1 MPVIASTIP
10 AALRE
15 QARCR
20 PSSPAFTFTDY
31 EVDPGGCT
39 DTLTW
44 SQVYGRVQVVAAEI
58 ARQGAPGDRV
68 AIVAPQGLDYI
79 VGFLAAM
86 QAGRVAV
93 PLSVPQVGTHDERV
107 SAVLEDCA
115 PAVILTTTAVGV
127 DVATYATADP
137 TRPAAAVIEI
147 DALDLDSQ
155 PAVDAVPPAESKI
168 ALLQY
173 TSGSTRRPAGVMVT
187 HRNIIANLGQVF
199 SDYFEEYGGFPPPDT
214 TPVSW
219 LPFYH
224 DMGLLLGIFAP
235 VVGGLHAQVTSPMAF
250 LQRPARWVQMLADN
264 AKTFSAAPNFAFEL
278 AARRTTDDDLAGRQL
293 TDVLGIISGSER
305 IHAATV
311 RRFNDRFAAF
321 GLPDSA
327 LLPSYGLAEA
337 TLYVASLPPAR
348 VPETAWFDYE
358 KLSAGHAERC
368 TAGSGTELVTFG
380 APRATTLRIVDPH
393 TQAEKPAGMVGEI
406 WVHGDNVAAGYWR
419 NPEATSRTFGGRVAE
434 PAPTT
439 PDGPWL
445 RTGDLGVMSE
455 GELFIVGRI
464 KDMLIVDGR
473 NHYPDDIEA
482 TIQELTGGRAA
493 AISVPHE
500 QTEQLVVVAEIKKR
514 GDSEDEI
521 RSRLDRIKREVI
533 AAVSKTHSVR
543 VSDLVLV
550 GPGSIPITTS
560 GKVRR
565 AACAERYAQKEFA
578 RVDEPHDR

>member
-1 MPVIASTIP
+1 MPTIASTIP
-10 AALRE
+10 AALRQ
-15 QARCR
+15 QAQRQ
-20 PSSPAFTFTDY
+20 PSSPAFTFIDY
-31 EVDPGGCT
+31 EIDPSGCT
-39 DTLTW
+39 ETLTW
-44 SQVYGRVQVVAAEI
+44 SQVHGRVQVVAAEI
-58 ARQGAPGDRV
+58 ASYGSPGDRV
-68 AIVAPQGLDYI
+68 AIVAPQGLHYI

-93 PLSVPQVGTHDERV
+93 PLSVPQLGTHDERV

-115 PAVILTTTAVGV
+115 PVVILTTTAVAR
-127 DVATYATADP
+127 DVATYAAADP
-137 TRPAAAVIEI
+137 ARPAATVIEI
-147 DALDLDSQ
+147 DALDLDGQQ
-155 PAVDAVPPAESKI
+155 PTCAALPVESKV

-187 HRNIIANLGQVF
+187 HRNIVANLEQVF
-199 SDYFEEYGGFPPPDT
+199 SDYFEEYGGFPPPNT

-235 VVGGLHAQVTSPMAF
+235 VTGGLHARVMTPMAF

-264 AKTFSAAPNFAFEL
+264 TRAFSAAPNFAFEL
-278 AARRTTDDDLAGRQL
+278 AARRTTDDDLAGRKL
-293 TDVLGIISGSER
+293 SDVLGIISGSER

-311 RRFNDRFAAF
+311 RRFTDRFSAS
-321 GLPDSA
+321 GLPESA

-348 VPETAWFDYE
+348 VPETVWFDYE

-368 TAGSGTELVTFG
+368 PTESGTELVTFG

-393 TQAEKPAGMVGEI
+393 TLAEKPAGMVGEI

-419 NPEATSRTFGGRVAE
+419 NPEATSRTFGGRIVE
-434 PAPTT
+434 PAPGT
-439 PDGPWL
+439 PEEAWL

-464 KDMLIVDGR
+464 KDLLIVDGR

-500 QTEQLVVVAEIKKR
+500 QTERLVVVAEIKRR
-514 GDSEDEI
+514 GDSDDEI
-521 RSRLDRIKREVI
+521 RNRLERVKREVT
-533 AAVSKTHSVR
+533 AAVSKVHSVR
-543 VSDLVLV
+543 VTDLVLV
-550 GPGSIPITTS
+550 APGSLPITTS

-565 AACAERYAQKEFA
+565 AACAERYGRKEFI
-578 RVDEPHDR
+578 RVDDTA